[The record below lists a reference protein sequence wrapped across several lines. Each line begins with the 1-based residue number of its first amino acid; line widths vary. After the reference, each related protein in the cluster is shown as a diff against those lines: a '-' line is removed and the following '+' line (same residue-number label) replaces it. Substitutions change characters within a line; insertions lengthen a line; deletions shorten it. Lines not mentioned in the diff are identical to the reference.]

1 MKVSWRWLSELVDLA
16 GIDPDE
22 AARLLALRTAD
33 VEGVERIG
41 ALDGVVTA
49 RVLDVVPHP
58 DADRLRV
65 CTVDAGDPTPLQVVC
80 GAHNVAAGQTVCFAR
95 VGTTLPVGLTL
106 KKAKI
111 RGIESHGMI
120 CAEDEL
126 GLGSDHAGILVLPD
140 GPPGRPAAEA
150 LGVSDVLL
158 DLSNSGLTNRPDLWG
173 HLGLARELAAIHG
186 RALRPGPTGRADAA
200 LRAARGAP
208 FEVRIEDPALCRRYL
223 ALRLALP
230 AAGAPPPPP
239 ALVRRLTSLG
249 LRSVG
254 LVVDLTQWAMLETGH
269 PLHAFDLREVRGG
282 RVEVRRARDGER
294 LRLLDGRELT
304 LRADDLV
311 IADAERVL
319 ALAGVMGGEASGVR
333 ADTTEVLLEAAV
345 FDPVA
350 VRRTALRHGLR
361 TDASSRFEKSLDPE
375 GLPHAA
381 ARFVEGLLE
390 AVPDARVVAATAD
403 AYLRPYGPV
412 VVGFDPGLVRRRLGI
427 EVADDEVEA
436 HLRSLGFVVAR
447 GTASAHGSPWRV
459 TVPTWRAT
467 KDVSLAEDLVEEVG
481 RLHGYER
488 VTPSAPSAPMRP
500 LAPSP
505 ARRLERDGRAAA
517 SLALGYVEIATYA
530 FHGADAAVRL
540 GADPEAHL
548 RLAHPLSSEQDRL
561 QRTCVQNLLVAAAR
575 NQPHEATLRLCEWTR
590 IFVAPAGGALGGA
603 SPGARP
609 DEVAVLGFLRAER
622 DRTEDPKGEVFLGLV
637 TDVLRWLERVGVVD
651 AAVADAGDASLHP
664 ALTPPPWL
672 HPGRR
677 AALRVGGQVVALTG
691 EVLPRTARAF
701 SVGGRVAVAEVH
713 LGRLLDVDRSGA
725 TYAGVPRFPWSAFD
739 VAVIVPRTTPAAEVA
754 TLLERAAPGA
764 VRGVTLF
771 DAYEGPGIPDGHRS
785 LAFTVTF
792 GDDAGTL
799 KPATLERLQ
808 ARSLEALRRA
818 GFTVRTA

>member
-1 MKVSWRWLSELVDLA
+1 MKVSWRWLSDLVDLA
-16 GIDPDE
+16 GIDPEE
-22 AARLLALRTAD
+22 AARRLALRTAD
-33 VEGVERIG
+33 VEGVERLG

-49 RVLDVVPHP
+49 RVLSVAPHP

-65 CTVDAGDPTPLQVVC
+65 CTVDAGDPAPLQVVC

-111 RGIESHGMI
+111 RGVESHGMI

-126 GLGSDHAGILVLPD
+126 GLGTDHAGILVLPD

-150 LGVSDVLL
+150 LGIADVVL
-158 DLSNSGLTNRPDLWG
+158 DLANSGLTNRPDLWG

-186 RALRPGPTGRADAA
+186 RPLRPAPTARADAA

-208 FEVRIEDPALCRRYL
+208 FPVGIEDPALCRRYL
-223 ALRLALP
+223 ALRVALP
-230 AAGAPPPPP
+230 AGGAPAPSP
-239 ALVRRLTSLG
+239 ASVRRLTSLG

-254 LVVDLTQWAMLETGH
+254 LVVDLTQQVMLETGH

-282 RVEVRRARDGER
+282 RVEVRRARVGER

-304 LRADDLV
+304 LGADDLV

-381 ARFVEGLLE
+381 ARFVEGLLD
-390 AVPDARVVAATAD
+390 AVPQVRVVGAVAD
-403 AYLRPYGPV
+403 VYPRPYGPV
-412 VVGFDPGLVRRRLGI
+412 VVEFDPGLVRRRLGTGI
-427 EVADDEVEA
+427 ADDEVAA
-436 HLRSLGFVVAR
+436 HLRSLGFVVAHEAAPADGAGR
-447 GTASAHGSPWRV
+447 TPWRV

-467 KDVSLAEDLVEEVG
+467 KDVAIAEDLVEEVG

-488 VTPSAPSAPMRP
+488 VTPSAPSAPIRP
-500 LAPSP
+500 LAPTP

-530 FHGADAAVRL
+530 FHGAEVAVRL
-540 GADPEAHL
+540 GSDPEAHV

-561 QRTCVQNLLVAAAR
+561 QRTCVQNLLLAAAR
-575 NQPHEATLRLCEWTR
+575 NQPREASLRLCEWTR
-590 IFVAPAGGALGGA
+590 VVVTPREGA
-603 SPGARP
+603 PGARP

-622 DRTEDPKGEVFLGLV
+622 DRAEDPRGELFLALV
-637 TDVLRWLERVGVVD
+637 SDVLQWLDRVGVAGVE
-651 AAVADAGDASLHP
+651 VAEAGDASLHP
-664 ALTPPPWL
+664 SLPPPPWL

-677 AALRVGGQVVALTG
+677 AALRVGGQVVALVG
-691 EVLPRTARAF
+691 EVMPRTARAF
-701 SVGGRVAVAEVH
+701 SVGGRAAVAEVN
-713 LGRLLDVDRSGA
+713 LGRLLDVDRSA
-725 TYAGVPRFPWSAFD
+725 SRYAGVARFPWSTFD
-739 VAVIVPRTTPAAEVA
+739 VAVVVPSRTPAADVA
-754 TLLERAAPGA
+754 AVLERAAPGA
-764 VRGVTLF
+764 VRAVTLF
-771 DAYEGPGIPDGHRS
+771 DVYEGPAVPDGHRS

-792 GDDAGTL
+792 GDDEGTL

-808 ARSLEALRRA
+808 ARAIEALRRA